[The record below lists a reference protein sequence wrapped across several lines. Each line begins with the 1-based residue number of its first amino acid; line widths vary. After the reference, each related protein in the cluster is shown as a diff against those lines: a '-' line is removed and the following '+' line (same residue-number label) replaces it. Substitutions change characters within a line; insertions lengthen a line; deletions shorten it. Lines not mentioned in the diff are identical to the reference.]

1 MVVREVSRA
10 LEGEEVLRG
19 DDREYKLREF
29 RVEDL
34 DKVVSINR
42 EVLPENYPPFFFLEH
57 HMCCPKAFIVAEVE
71 GEVVGYVMSRVEFGW
86 SLIEAGKPTRK
97 GHIIS
102 IGVLPKYRRIGI
114 GYNLM
119 VRALRALKKIYKVS
133 EVYLEVRVS
142 NAPAISLYKKLGFEI
157 ARVYPRYY
165 HDGEDAYIMVID
177 LRKHDF

>member
-1 MVVREVSRA
+1 MVIREVSRA
-10 LEGEEVLRG
+10 VEGEEVLRG
-19 DDREYKLREF
+19 DDKVYKLREF

-34 DKVVSINR
+34 DKVVAINR

-57 HMCCPKAFIVAEVE
+57 HLNFPKAFIVAEVE

-86 SLIEAGKPTRK
+86 SFMEIGRPVRK

-102 IGVLPKYRRIGI
+102 IGVLPKFRRIGI

-119 VRALRALKKIYKVS
+119 VRALRALKRFYKAS

-142 NAPAISLYKKLGFEI
+142 NVPAINLYNKLGFKI
-157 ARVYPRYY
+157 VRVYPRYY
-165 HDGEDAYIMVID
+165 HDGEDAHIMAID
-177 LRKHDF
+177 LRQHDF